1 MRRLILLFCLYLSS
15 QVFVLNAQMLDSIEQ
30 KLDSISD
37 VAAKIEFLNDWT
49 GKNYRKLPQEALFY
63 STKTLQLANT
73 SKNYSGA
80 GTALIQIGLLH
91 YKNGNLNEALTNYNE
106 GITLFLVSA
115 DSAGINRTYVNRG
128 LVYMNQG
135 KYDLAIKDYF
145 KSLNFY
151 ERKDEIK
158 ITTVIYNNIGLVYKH
173 LKDYDKALEYY
184 QKSLAIAE
192 QTNNISSLYSA
203 YTNIGNIFS
212 IQNKFEQALV
222 YYKENLDVLGK
233 KPNKFQLAQTYHNLG
248 SCFLEMKQYPF
259 AIEYLSQ
266 SLQLKEEIGNK
277 NQMIS
282 SINNLARIYF
292 EQNDFLK
299 SFEYWKKSLAY
310 AKETDDLEHQR
321 TCNEEMFRI
330 YSYLHQPD
338 SAMLYFNRYKTLR
351 DSIIGIETVKQIAEI
366 ETKYETEKKE
376 NQISLL
382 EQENKSKK
390 MQRNGLA
397 ALLVLMLAY
406 VLFIVRSFYKNK
418 KVNRLLNLQ
427 KIRIEWHKHI
437 LDRKNQELQVSNQTK
452 NKLFQIISHD
462 LRSPLASVSGISSL
476 ISIYISQ
483 KRYDSLDET
492 SRDLEQ
498 CVGKVL
504 DLTDNLLSWSLNQ
517 SGKLPYH
524 PVAIPLK
531 SLLFKN
537 METYQTFARQKGIH
551 FEMIILE
558 ENTLFADRQMLDTV
572 LRNLI
577 NNSLKFT
584 PEGGVIILGAKPKN
598 DYTEIWVKDSGVGI
612 SKEQLPHI
620 FELNNSNSSLGTR
633 GEKGNG
639 LGLILCK
646 EFVLQNKGE
655 IWVESTEQVGTTF
668 RFTVPNSAHVLFKE
682 TTQTSRLTEAN

>member
-1 MRRLILLFCLYLSS
+1 
-15 QVFVLNAQMLDSIEQ
+15 MLDSIEQ
-30 KLDSISD
+30 KLDSIPD
-37 VAAKIEFLNDWT
+37 VATKIEFLNNWA
-49 GKNYRKLPQEALFY
+49 KRNYRKLPEQALYYTEKNLKLCIETQNHSETGNALLITGLIHKNRGEFA
-63 STKTLQLANT
+63 KALQLYNQALKEYNT
-73 SKNYSGA
+73 CQDSIGIYNIYSNRGNIFREQNQYKL
-80 GTALIQIGLLH
+80 ALIDF
-91 YKNGNLNEALTNYNE
+91 YLT
-106 GITLFLVSA
+106 L
-115 DSAGINRTYVNRG
+115 
-128 LVYMNQG
+128 
-135 KYDLAIKDYF
+135 KYFEKTNDTTRIFAIF
-145 KSLNFY
+145 
-151 ERKDEIK
+151 
-158 ITTVIYNNIGLVYKH
+158 NNIGLVYKH

-222 YYKENLDVLGK
+222 YYKKKLDALGK

-310 AKETDDLEHQR
+310 AKETDDLEHQK

-682 TTQTSRLTEAN
+682 ATQTSRLTEAN